1 MPAEGN
7 RDPAGSHAAELTPA
21 YNRHVQGAYVR
32 SGASIIMWFC
42 GWVAY
47 AIGDLRDE
55 NFAGMSYAVLYLI
68 LLNPPTLWILKG
80 IRGKRLF
87 GRFSIFINFLEI
99 IGYTAIIHYVGG
111 IEATFLLPIY
121 AALVAYVG
129 VMGPRRLPFI
139 VAAFC
144 IVCFDAMVMLEHL
157 GILRNT
163 HFHPSLGVPLQRK
176 IMIMLVTAGLLFV
189 VAFISS
195 YTAGL
200 RKKNRDILRR
210 QNEELTLALRKA
222 NESDRLREALER
234 ASESDRLKSEFLANM
249 SHELR
254 TPLNAI
260 IGFSE
265 LLECHYAEQMDQ
277 AQQEYVQAINRSGT
291 HLLAIINDLLDIS
304 KIEAG
309 KMEIA
314 PGEVRLPALLEDSVV
329 MFREEAAQHQIRVA
343 IDREGCPATVQ
354 ADELRLKQIVCNLLA
369 NAVKFTPAGGQVT
382 LAARRLARR
391 DGQWF
396 TESGTVAALPPPVGH
411 ETIRLASVVDIA
423 VTDTG
428 IGIKQ
433 EDLERIFN
441 PFEQVDGSIR
451 RRYQGTGLGLSL
463 AKRFAEFHGGYLCV
477 ASPGENQG
485 STFHCV
491 LPAEESA
498 PPLSS
503 QTLLSIPPA
512 QSPGP
517 P

>member
-1 MPAEGN
+1 MPAAGD

-32 SGASIIMWFC
+32 SGASVIMWFC

-47 AIGDLRDE
+47 YIGDITGG

-68 LLNPPTLWILKG
+68 LLTPPTLWILKR
-80 IRGKRLF
+80 IPNKRLF
-87 GRFSIFINFLEI
+87 GRFSIFVNFLEI
-99 IGYTAIIHYVGG
+99 IGYTAIIHYAGG

-121 AALVAYVG
+121 AALIVYVG
-129 VMGPRRLPFI
+129 VIGPRRLPFI
-139 VAAFC
+139 VAALC
-144 IVCFDAMVMLEHL
+144 IICFDSMVVLEHL
-157 GILRNT
+157 GILGNT

-176 IMIMLVTAGLLFV
+176 IMIMLTTGSLLFV

-200 RKKNRDILRR
+200 RKRNRDLLRR
-210 QNEELTLALRKA
+210 QNEELRLALRKA

-265 LLECHYAEQMDQ
+265 LLECQYAGEMDQ
-277 AQQEYVQAINRSGT
+277 AQREYVQAINQSGT
-291 HLLAIINDLLDIS
+291 HLLAIISDLLDIS

-314 PGEVRLPALLEDSVV
+314 PRAVPLPALLEGSVV
-329 MFREEAAQHQIRVA
+329 MFREEAAKQGIR
-343 IDREGCPATVQ
+343 ISTDLEECPATVH

-391 DGQWF
+391 DGQWL
-396 TESGTVAALPPPVGH
+396 TESGTIIALPPPAGH
-411 ETIRLASVVDIA
+411 ETIRLAEVVDIT

-428 IGIKQ
+428 IGIRQ
-433 EDLERIFN
+433 EDLARIFN
-441 PFEQVDGSIR
+441 PFEQVDGSIG

-463 AKRFAEFHGGYLCV
+463 ARRFAEFHGGYLCA
-477 ASPGENQG
+477 ASGGENRG
-485 STFHCV
+485 SSFHCV
-491 LPAEESA
+491 LPA
-498 PPLSS
+498 
-503 QTLLSIPPA
+503 
-512 QSPGP
+512 
-517 P
+517 

>member
-1 MPAEGN
+1 MTDQ
-7 RDPAGSHAAELTPA
+7 RDRDREVTRTTDLAHI
-21 YNRHVQGAYVR
+21 YKRHVQGALVR
-32 SGASIIMWFC
+32 SGASVIMWFC

-47 AIGDLRDE
+47 YIGDIRDE
-55 NFAGMSYAVLYLI
+55 NFAGMSGAVLYLI
-68 LLNPPTLWILKG
+68 LLNPPTLWILRRV
-80 IRGKRLF
+80 RGGLPF
-87 GRFSIFINFLEI
+87 ELVSLSINFLEA
-99 IGYTAIIHYVGG
+99 IGYTAIIYYTGG

-121 AALVAYVG
+121 AALIAYVG

-144 IVCFDAMVMLEHL
+144 IVCFDAMVIMEHL

-163 HFHPSLGVPLQRK
+163 HFHPTLGVPLQRK
-176 IMIMLVTAGLLFV
+176 IMIMLVNTGLLFV

-195 YTAGL
+195 FTGGL
-200 RKKNRDILRR
+200 RKRNRDLLRR
-210 QNEELTLALRKA
+210 QNEELKLALQKA

-265 LLECHYAEQMDQ
+265 LLERQYPEKLDQ
-277 AQQEYVQAINRSGT
+277 TQKEFVRDINKSGI
-291 HLLAIINDLLDIS
+291 HLLAIISDMLDIS

-309 KMEIA
+309 KMKIEPTDA
-314 PGEVRLPALLEDSVV
+314 HLPPILESSLT
-329 MFREEAAQHQIRVA
+329 MFKEDAAKHRIELSA
-343 IDREGCPATVQ
+343 DLEGCPATVW

-369 NAVKFTPAGGQVT
+369 NAVKFTPDGGRVN
-382 LAARRLARR
+382 LAAFRLRRQNGL
-391 DGQWF
+391 WL
-396 TESGTVAALPPPVGH
+396 TEAGTVIALPPPVGH
-411 ETIRLASVVDIA
+411 EKIELEEIVDIT

-463 AKRFAEFHGGYLCV
+463 AKRFTEFHGGYLCA
-477 ASPGENQG
+477 ASEGENRG
-485 STFHCV
+485 SSFHC
-491 LPAEESA
+491 LIPA
-498 PPLSS
+498 
-503 QTLLSIPPA
+503 
-512 QSPGP
+512 
-517 P
+517 